1 MNLRHHFYSLAEEVK
16 ARTLPSEVIV
26 CGLRGEDSNYVRLNQ
41 NRVRQAGH
49 VRQLEFSLQTIIGRR
64 HAGAQCMLC
73 GEPNGDR
80 ERVLE
85 LLSELRAQR
94 DILEA
99 DPYLFYATEVRSS
112 EKIASETQLDAPT
125 AITAITEAA
134 EGLDL
139 VGFFASSMI
148 HRGFANSLGQCN
160 WFERPSF
167 VFDWSCYA
175 HGDKAVKSRYAG
187 VEWDD
192 EAMQRAIQAA
202 RRDLDLLQRPPR
214 KIRPGNYRAY
224 LAPTA
229 VAELLAITA
238 WGGFGLKSQRTRQ
251 SPLIKLADGL
261 KALDP
266 RVHLVENHEQ
276 GVAPG
281 FTSAG
286 FIKPSAIPLITGG
299 RASGCL
305 VSPRSSREYGIAVN
319 AEHES
324 PQSLDLAPGDLPTP
338 EVLARLDTGIYIN
351 NLWYCN
357 FSDRNDWRITGMTR
371 FACFWVEGGEIKQPL
386 EVMRFDDS
394 LYSLLGERLLGLTQE
409 RDFILDASTYH
420 QRSASSMRLP
430 GVLVEGLALTL

>member
-1 MNLRHHFYSLAEEVK
+1 MNLRERFYSLAEEVT
-16 ARTLPSEVIV
+16 ARALPSEVIV
-26 CGLRGEDSNYVRLNQ
+26 CGLRGEDSNYVRLNR

-49 VRQLEFSLQTIIGRR
+49 VRQIEFSLQTIMARR
-64 HAGAQCMLC
+64 HASAQCMLC
-73 GEPNGDR
+73 GELNGDR
-80 ERVLE
+80 ERLLE

-94 DILEA
+94 DILED
-99 DPYLFYATEVRSS
+99 DPYLLYATEVSSS
-112 EKIASETQLDAPT
+112 EKITSEAPLHAARAVI
-125 AITAITEAA
+125 AIIEAA

-139 VGFFASSMI
+139 VGFFASSRI
-148 HRGFANSLGQCN
+148 YRGFANSLGQRN

-187 VEWDD
+187 IEWDD
-192 EAMQRAIQAA
+192 EAMQRRMQAA

-214 KIRPGNYRAY
+214 TIKPGNYRAY

-229 VAELLAITA
+229 VAELLEITA

-251 SPLIKLADGL
+251 SPLIKLTDGL
-261 KALDP
+261 KVLDP
-266 RVHLVENHEQ
+266 RVHMVENHEQ

-286 FIKPSAIPLITGG
+286 FIKPPAVPLITEG

-305 VSPRSSREYGIAVN
+305 VSPRSSQEYGIAVN
-319 AEHES
+319 TEHES
-324 PQSLDLAPGDLPTP
+324 PESLDLAPGDLPGE
-338 EVLARLDTGIYIN
+338 EVLARLDTGLYIN

-371 FACFWVEGGEIKQPL
+371 FACFWVERGEIKQPL

-394 LYSLLGERLLGLTQE
+394 LYALLGERLLGLTQE

-420 QRSASSMRLP
+420 ERSAASMRLP
-430 GVLVEGLALTL
+430 GVLVKGLALTL

>member
-1 MNLRHHFYSLAEEVK
+1 MTLREHFFSLSQEAIARSIAGEV
-16 ARTLPSEVIV
+16 LL

-49 VRQLEFSLQTIIGRR
+49 VRQLEFFLQAIMGRR
-64 HAGAQCMLC
+64 HASAQCTLC
-73 GEPNGDR
+73 GELKTDR
-80 ERVLE
+80 ERLLE

-94 DILEA
+94 DILEE
-99 DPYLFYATEVRSS
+99 DPYLLYATEVRSS
-112 EKIASETQLDAPT
+112 ERIASEAPLDAPA

-139 VGFFASSMI
+139 VGLFASSLI
-148 HRGFANSLGQCN
+148 YRGFANSLGQRN

-187 VEWDD
+187 VQWDP
-192 EAMQRAIQAA
+192 EAMQRKMQAA
-202 RRDLDLLQRPPR
+202 RQDLAFLQRPPR

-229 VAELLAITA
+229 VAELLEITA

-266 RVHLVENHEQ
+266 RVQMVENYEQ

-281 FTSAG
+281 FTSGG
-286 FIKPSAIPLITGG
+286 FIKPPAVPLITAG
-299 RASGCL
+299 RLGSSL
-305 VSPRSSREYGIAVN
+305 VSARSSQEYGVAVN

-324 PQSLDLAPGDLPTP
+324 PESLDLAPGHLSATD
-338 EVLARLDTGIYIN
+338 VLARLDTGLYIN

-394 LYSLLGERLLGLTQE
+394 LYLLLGERLLGLTQE
-409 RDFILDASTYH
+409 RDFILDGSTYH
-420 QRSASSMRLP
+420 QRSAASMRLP
-430 GVLVEGLALTL
+430 GVLVEDLNLTL